1 MKTQD
6 SLQFTK
12 GIVTALLFAMLMMN
26 TLHSGAALM
35 DAKQLARHGGT
46 GFWSDPCTWDGFV
59 VGASA
64 ILCPTTIGAC
74 VTGVSALYKAIK
86 VDNCFG

>member
-1 MKTQD
+1 MKTQNY
-6 SLQFTK
+6 LQFAK
-12 GIVTALLFAMLMMN
+12 GIFAALLLAALIMN
-26 TLHSGAALM
+26 TMHSGAALM
-35 DAKQLARHGGT
+35 DAKQLARLNGT

-64 ILCPTTIGAC
+64 LLCPTTIGAC